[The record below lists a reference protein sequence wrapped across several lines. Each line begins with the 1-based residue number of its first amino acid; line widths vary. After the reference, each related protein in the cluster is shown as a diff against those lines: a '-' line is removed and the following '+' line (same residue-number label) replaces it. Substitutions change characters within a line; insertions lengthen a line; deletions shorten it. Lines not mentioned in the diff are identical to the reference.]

1 MLFQFMAP
9 GVFWICPPIFG
20 SEFAV
25 PIFKPTRHIYIIISV
40 GYIFGMAV
48 AKEDRSKLKQ

>member
-1 MLFQFMAP
+1 MAP
-9 GVFWICPPIFG
+9 GVFWMCPPIFG

-25 PIFKPTRHIYIIISV
+25 PIFKPTRHIYSIISV
-40 GYIFGMAV
+40 CYIFGMAV